1 MKKKNSK
8 IAMIILAAGE
18 SKRMGTIKQLL
29 PWKNTTL
36 LGNLIEQGLASNVEK
51 VFVVLGAN
59 YKNIIKKV
67 ETDNIE
73 IIYNKNWSLGMGFS
87 ISFAMHYIDKKALC
101 FDAVLIALVDQPL
114 IDVVYFNKLTNS
126 FISDDYE
133 IVASKY
139 NERVGV
145 PAIIS
150 SKYFDLL
157 SKLESD
163 FGARKIIKEN
173 IDDLKVVN
181 EEDNLI
187 DIDTISDYKSLFHR
201 HGKI

>member
-145 PAIIS
+145 PAIFS

>member
-133 IVASKY
+133 IVTSKY

-145 PAIIS
+145 PAIFS